1 MTEDKLK
8 NQQNF
13 NTLSEYVMSDKIY
26 TCKLPNPKDFNI
38 TFRFADGEE
47 AVFKNARSLQEFI
60 DKMNNF
66 HELEKEN
73 KQLKEKLDAC
83 AWALD
88 KIADVLV
95 KHKLVKK

>member
-1 MTEDKLK
+1 
-8 NQQNF
+8 
-13 NTLSEYVMSDKIY
+13 
-26 TCKLPNPKDFNI
+26 
-38 TFRFADGEE
+38 
-47 AVFKNARSLQEFI
+47 
-60 DKMNNF
+60 MNNF